1 MSNFRVAGIN
11 YTVEYVPS
19 ESLGGLIGL
28 ADFNRQKVSINSDHT
43 EQTQKLACL
52 HEIIHIVD
60 KAYNLK
66 LTEEQVTYGA
76 HALYAFLKDNTELE
90 L

>member
-1 MSNFRVAGIN
+1 MYKFNVAGIS
-11 YTVEYVPS
+11 YSVEHLPS
-19 ESLGGLIGL
+19 EAMGGNIGL
-28 ADFNRQKVSINSDHT
+28 ADFNKQKISINSDHT
-43 EQTQKLACL
+43 EQTQKLACI

-76 HALYAFLKDNTELE
+76 HALYAFLKENAEIEL
-90 L
+90 